1 MGVKCGNQMFL
12 DWLTGTY
19 IAIGLSHIM
28 FTSIQDLKPTATK
41 PGSRSPAKT
50 NVLKQEVLIIAEI
63 REDAQAKGLKTAEAY
78 GKGCKSLAACPV
90 TYERPRDL
98 ICLTGIGPKTVALL
112 EKRWRAWCMETGRSI
127 DATPESESCPFL

>member
-1 MGVKCGNQMFL
+1 MREPDVLGLVDRYVLCYWPLASHVHLNTRLEACSHEAGYQEPGKDGCTQH
-12 DWLTGTY
+12 DVLT
-19 IAIGLSHIM
+19 
-28 FTSIQDLKPTATK
+28 
-41 PGSRSPAKT
+41 
-50 NVLKQEVLIIAEI
+50 IAEI

-112 EKRWRAWCMETGRSI
+112 EKRWRAWCMETGRPI
-127 DATPESESCPFL
+127 DATPDSESGPFL